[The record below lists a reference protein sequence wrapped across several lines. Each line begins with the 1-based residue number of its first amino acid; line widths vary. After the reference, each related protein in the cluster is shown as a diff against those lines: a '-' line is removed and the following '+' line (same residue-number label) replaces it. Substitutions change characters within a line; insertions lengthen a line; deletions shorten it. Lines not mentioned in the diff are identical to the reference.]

1 MSKEGLKQFN
11 DESFNEEDAEKI
23 VKAAFGKNEFGKD
36 AFERQDKE
44 KIFPKGMEFF
54 SEKEE
59 PRLIKLSWLKEGEKK
74 EEEKKTEPVPEK
86 FAFLEEKRNK
96 FVLAYQKYFQETP
109 RWRSAIRQVFGKGH
123 KEKELPEELKR
134 LKFEYDAEKYVYCK
148 DLIVSKKADLEKEGK
163 SGEALEKELAAYKF
177 TELYSKIFLEE
188 KQFLQNAKIEGW
200 PPKEKSI
207 LRKGLDLWM
216 RQGKY
221 TRLLISTSLLT
232 GVSIATGG
240 LAAGGIGAA
249 TLFAGSRY
257 AKGLTSAFIA
267 QGVGKGVDWAFSK
280 IFIDKL
286 KKEAE
291 EAEEK
296 SKEEFSKGE
305 LTMDSIEAIE
315 MNRRQMSEKL
325 EKSERTKI
333 LTKGTAMIIAGA
345 GASIGLN
352 WLENAYA
359 GSLKSAT
366 PEEMPPEEAEKFK
379 SYEDV
384 SSRHNVDALK
394 EVAQV
399 RAEAILEEQHI
410 ENLATIKPGEGA
422 WNAVYRQLEN
432 KLDKNPAQFGFK
444 AEDLDSAAKFK
455 FLTQETNKI
464 LVENGYIN
472 PDGSEIRIAKSG
484 IKIFLEADNKIKPI
498 DEGLVYEWT
507 KPEAEVISQSETAEV
522 ISEEAEIS
530 QENRDAINESIKN
543 HNPKPEFFV
552 NEPIESLKS
561 DIEPKGE
568 LLINEAP
575 ESQMSWPTKTIQ
587 NSEFDIKGVFQYTSK
602 GEISDL
608 TIIGRTPGLWD
619 AKALLND
626 NWRTTIMDKGFSSG
640 SIHAN
645 IIENRAG
652 EILKINKILKTLE
665 NLRMTKSPETNY
677 LNMKIKGIID
687 STEVIYGD
695 VFK

>member
-1 MSKEGLKQFN
+1 MRVDFKFRRFIILKMSKEGLKQFN
-11 DESFNEEDAEKI
+11 NEEEIKEAE
-23 VKAAFGKNEFGKD
+23 
-36 AFERQDKE
+36 
-44 KIFPKGMEFF
+44 P
-54 SEKEE
+54 KEE
-59 PRLIKLSWLKEGEKK
+59 PRHIKLSWLKEGEKK

-86 FAFLEEKRNK
+86 FAFLEEKRNE

-188 KQFLQNAKIEGW
+188 KQLLQNAKIEGW

-267 QGVGKGVDWAFSK
+267 QGVGKGVDWVFSK

-291 EAEEK
+291 ETEEK

-325 EKSERTKI
+325 EKSERTKV
-333 LTKGTAMIIAGA
+333 LTKGAAMIIAGA

-366 PEEMPPEEAEKFK
+366 LEEMPPEEAEKFK
-379 SYEDV
+379 SYKDV

-464 LVENGYIN
+464 LVENGYIK
-472 PDGSEIRIAKSG
+472 PDGAEIRIARPG

-507 KPEAEVISQSETAEV
+507 KPEAEVISQPETAEV
-522 ISEEAEIS
+522 ISEEAGIS

-552 NEPIESLKS
+552 NEP
-561 DIEPKGE
+561 
-568 LLINEAP
+568 
-575 ESQMSWPTKTIQ
+575 ESQMPWPTKTIQ

-602 GEISDL
+602 GEIRDL
-608 TIIGRTPGLWD
+608 TIIGRTSGLWD
-619 AKALLND
+619 SKDLLND

-652 EILKINKILKTLE
+652 EILKVKRILKTLE
-665 NLRMTKSPETNY
+665 DVGMAKSQETDY

-687 STEVIYGD
+687 STEAMYGD